1 VPKPSPQET
10 PITWACSSDWIVTGY
25 YTPNQLDY
33 PSVSMREIKI
43 ENTEH
48 SFPDRFINSVRMEGW
63 GRTLEQA
70 FRTIE
75 NGNNSYM

>member
-1 VPKPSPQET
+1 
-10 PITWACSSDWIVTGY
+10 
-25 YTPNQLDY
+25 
-33 PSVSMREIKI
+33 MREIKI